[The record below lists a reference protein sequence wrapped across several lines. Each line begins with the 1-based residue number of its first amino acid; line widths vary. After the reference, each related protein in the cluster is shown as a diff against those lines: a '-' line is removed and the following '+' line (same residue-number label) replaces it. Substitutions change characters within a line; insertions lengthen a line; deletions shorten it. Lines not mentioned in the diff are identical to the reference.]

1 MRTVQVYIEGQR
13 LDLFDDEQ
21 ISVTSK
27 QQDIQDISKVFT
39 DFSQSFSVP
48 STPSNDAIFQHFYQN
63 DVDSTIDHNIRRSAF
78 IEIDLTTFRTGTIS
92 LEKAE
97 IKDNQ
102 AYSYQITFYGDIT
115 SLKNKFGDSKL
126 NELTYLNIHSHNYSG
141 AEIQDRITDG
151 STNYASANDISP
163 SGGIS
168 SIAYTELFPAIDL
181 QSIFIAIEIKY
192 GIDFQGVFLSD
203 KRFTDCFLYCQNK
216 DNFQFLTGTQAVD
229 LTSISQDVQTGLN
242 PFVCSDY
249 VDLANNTINIQELDL
264 DIGRHVIRFNVIS
277 QSTISGDYFIRVFEN
292 DVLISNYQGSQPNPY
307 LILDTPNTSGLNSVY
322 RFEVQTT
329 EAMDLD
335 YRLRYEIQGQCKYF
349 YFTLFAR
356 YEDS

>member
-13 LDLFDDEQ
+13 LDLFNDET

-48 STPSNDAIFQHFYQN
+48 STANNDAIFQHFYQN

-115 SLKNKFGDSKL
+115 SLKDKFGDSKL
-126 NELTYLNIHSHNYSG
+126 NELTYLNIHSHDYSG

-151 STNYASANDISP
+151 STNYAIRWP
-163 SGGIS
+163 LI
-168 SIAYTELFPAIDL
+168 T
-181 QSIFIAIEIKY
+181 Q
-192 GIDFQGVFLSD
+192 
-203 KRFTDCFLYCQNK
+203 RFK
-216 DNFQFLTGTQAVD
+216 
-229 LTSISQDVQTGLN
+229 
-242 PFVCSDY
+242 
-249 VDLANNTINIQELDL
+249 
-264 DIGRHVIRFNVIS
+264 
-277 QSTISGDYFIRVFEN
+277 
-292 DVLISNYQGSQPNPY
+292 
-307 LILDTPNTSGLNSVY
+307 
-322 RFEVQTT
+322 
-329 EAMDLD
+329 
-335 YRLRYEIQGQCKYF
+335 
-349 YFTLFAR
+349 
-356 YEDS
+356 